1 MLFNSIRWRLQ
12 LWYGLLLMVFLAAF
26 GVAAYELQ
34 RGRVFQPLDREL
46 NQRLSGL
53 GAALRNPGGREAGP
67 DAPPPPGDLPER
79 RPRDRPFPEGP
90 PPGPEFPEAPPGGRA
105 GPPASFRLLPRQA
118 ALFDETD
125 SNAFYY
131 VVWSRDGHELR
142 RSTNAPADIPEPH
155 PVPGAP
161 QPPRMRGS
169 FREVFQATPPGEVL
183 LAGRSAGSEL
193 ADLHRTA
200 AVLTGTG
207 GIILLVGLAGG
218 WWIATRAIR
227 PIDDISAT
235 AIKIAAGDLSHRIS
249 LADTEN
255 ELGRLANVLNTTFAR
270 LDAAFGQQKQFTS
283 DAAHELRTP
292 VSVVLTQ
299 TQTALNRERSPAEYR
314 ETLEACQRAA
324 QRMRGLIESL
334 LELARL
340 DAGQEQMKRLK
351 FNLSDTA
358 NDCAE
363 LIKPLAVAKG
373 IQLHRELGPA
383 PCVGDPERLGQV
395 ITNLLSNAVHHNKLG
410 GEITVSVSAQDG
422 FATLI
427 VADTGPGIAAEA
439 LPHIFDRFY
448 RAESSRTEGRSG
460 LGLAISKSIV
470 EAHGGTIAVESQA
483 EKGAW
488 FTVRLPV

>member
-12 LWYGLLLMVFLAAF
+12 LWYGLLLLVFLAAF
-26 GVAAYELQ
+26 GIAAYELQ
-34 RGRVFQPLDREL
+34 RGRIFQSLDREL
-46 NQRLSGL
+46 SRRLSEL
-53 GAALRNPGGREAGP
+53 GTALRNQGRPDGP
-67 DAPPPPGDLPER
+67 RLRGDLPEGPPPGR
-79 RPRDRPFPEGP
+79 SFPEGP
-90 PPGPEFPEAPPGGRA
+90 PPGADFPDGPPQRAA
-105 GPPASFRLLPRQA
+105 GPPPGFHLLPHQVQLG
-118 ALFDETD
+118 LFDETD
-125 SNAFYY
+125 ANAYYY

-142 RSTNAPADIPEPH
+142 RSTNAPMQLPKPH
-155 PVPGAP
+155 PASGAP
-161 QPPRMRGS
+161 QPPRMRGT

-183 LAGRSAGSEL
+183 LAGRSAAPEL
-193 ADLHRTA
+193 ADLQRTA

-207 GIILLVGLAGG
+207 GIILVLGLAGG

-235 AIKIAAGDLSHRIS
+235 AVKIAAGDLSHRINV
-249 LADTEN
+249 ADTEN
-255 ELGRLANVLNTTFAR
+255 ELGRLANVLNATFAR

-358 NDCAE
+358 NDCVR
-363 LIKPLAVAKG
+363 LIKPLADEKS
-373 IQLHRELGPA
+373 IRLHSELGPA
-383 PCVGDPERLGQV
+383 QCVGDPERLGQV
-395 ITNLLSNAVHHNKLG
+395 ITNLLSNAIHHNKLN
-410 GEITVSVSAQDG
+410 GEITIGVSAQDG
-422 FATLI
+422 FATLV
-427 VADTGPGIAAEA
+427 VADTGPGIAPDA
-439 LPHIFDRFY
+439 LPHVFDRFY
-448 RAESSRTEGRSG
+448 RADASRSDGRSG

-470 EAHGGTIAVESQA
+470 EAHGGTIVVES
-483 EKGAW
+483 EPERGAR
-488 FTVRLPV
+488 FTIRLPV

>member
-12 LWYGLLLMVFLAAF
+12 LWYGILLAVFLAAF
-26 GVAAYELQ
+26 GVAAYQLQ

-46 NQRLSGL
+46 NRRLSEL
-53 GAALRNPGGREAGP
+53 GAALRNPQRREPGSGARPQRGELP
-67 DAPPPPGDLPER
+67 PPRERGISDGPPPGVE
-79 RPRDRPFPEGP
+79 FPEGP
-90 PPGPEFPEAPPGGRA
+90 PDGLM
-105 GPPASFRLLPRQA
+105 GPPPAFQLRPGQA

-125 SNAFYY
+125 TNAFYY
-131 VVWSRDGHELR
+131 VVWSRDGHELK

-155 PVPGAP
+155 PIPGAP

-183 LAGRSAGSEL
+183 LAGRTAAPEL
-193 ADLHRTA
+193 ADLHRTSA
-200 AVLTGTG
+200 ILAGTG

-227 PIDDISAT
+227 PIADISAT
-235 AIKIAAGDLSHRIS
+235 AVKIAAGDLSHRIS

-255 ELGRLANVLNTTFAR
+255 ELGRLANVLNATFAR
-270 LDAAFGQQKQFTS
+270 LEAAFGQQKQFTS

-299 TQTALNRERSPAEYR
+299 TQTALNRERSAAEYR

-340 DAGQEQMKRLK
+340 DAGQEQMKRLN
-351 FNLSDTA
+351 FNLSDIT
-358 NDCAE
+358 NDCVQ
-363 LIKPLAVAKG
+363 LIKPLADEKS
-373 IQLHRELGPA
+373 IQLHRELQPA
-383 PCVGDPERLGQV
+383 QCVGDPQRLGQV
-395 ITNLLSNAVHHNKLG
+395 ITNLLSNAVHYNKPN
-410 GEITVSVSAQDG
+410 GEVTISVSAHDG
-422 FATLI
+422 FATLV
-427 VADTGPGIAAEA
+427 VADTGPGIARED

-448 RAESSRTEGRSG
+448 RAEHSRTEGRSG

-470 EAHGGTIAVESQA
+470 QAHGGTIVVENQPD
-483 EKGAW
+483 KGAR
-488 FTVRLPV
+488 FIVRLPV